1 MDFVT
6 PAWGFKL
13 LVLSAI
19 VIFLIATII
28 VLAKKDVSLFKR
40 VFLLVLTWLLPII
53 GGLSAIL
60 IVVLPNWRK
69 SSGREKRG

>member
-13 LVLSAI
+13 LVLSVI
-19 VIFLIATII
+19 FIFLIATAI

-40 VFLLVLTWLLPII
+40 VLLLALTWLLPIF

-60 IVVLPNWRK
+60 IVVLPSKK
-69 SSGREKRG
+69 SII